1 MEDNALIETILP
13 NALTLLAQAKQSQGP
28 SSFMPMIMMGAI
40 IFIMY
45 FLMIRPQK
53 KQQQERQK
61 MMDSLQKGDK
71 IITTGGIYGTI
82 AEMSDTSIKLRIAEG
97 VVIRISRAAIA
108 GKTQKDAD

>member
-1 MEDNALIETILP
+1 MFETILP
-13 NALTLLAQAKQSQGP
+13 DALTLLAQAKPPQGAGNY
-28 SSFMPMIMMGAI
+28 SFLIMMGVMVL
-40 IFIMY
+40 FMY

-97 VVIRISRAAIA
+97 VVVRISRAAI
-108 GKTQKDAD
+108 GSKTQKDAD